1 MAGPPGLRQA
11 VAGAFLG
18 SYSHVFIDSFMHAD
32 VRPFAPFSQGGGLTG
47 WIAIEN
53 LQWICVAAA
62 AAALLPYAARRIM
75 RS

>member
-1 MAGPPGLRQA
+1 
-11 VAGAFLG
+11 
-18 SYSHVFIDSFMHAD
+18 MHAD
-32 VRPFAPFSQGGGLTG
+32 MRPFAPFSQGGGLTG